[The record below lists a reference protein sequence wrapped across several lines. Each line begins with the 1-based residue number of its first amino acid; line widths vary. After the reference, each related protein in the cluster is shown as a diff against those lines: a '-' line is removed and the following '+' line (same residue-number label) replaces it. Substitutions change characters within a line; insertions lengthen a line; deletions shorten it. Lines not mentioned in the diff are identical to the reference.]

1 MALPSSNDSNDLRD
15 TDVSGPTSVGAPAD
29 SENTDPFVV
38 DVSSR
43 YRVLKPLGG
52 IAGDALYL
60 ARHLRTGALV
70 ELRRFAGD
78 PGADEDLVG
87 ALRHLAARA
96 ARVSDQCAGI
106 TTISE
111 CERTANTGL
120 ALAMEHR
127 SGTTLRETIRREGRL
142 NPERAIPIAIKI
154 AEILQRAHNCSLVHG
169 GLRPD
174 NVLLIGA
181 EPPVLLTQ
189 YGVDRILARWT
200 ASRRRKGAVVRNHT
214 VYQAPEQ
221 AHGET
226 TERSD
231 IYACGAILYEMLA
244 GSFPRTGIASLR
256 RGHLEPLAKRYPD
269 ITPSLERI
277 VTRTLLLKPERRP
290 DISALCND
298 LRAEIGAKGQPKPS
312 RPSPTAGLWPRVRK
326 ASLVGGG
333 LVIAIGLAIWVG
345 QAHIVSEPK
354 RWELLW
360 SLFGPANTRVSDD
373 PSPTLTAPNLAV
385 PAGSEPAP
393 ASPPSPASPSPVVSP
408 SPIVSPSSA
417 PSPPVKASA
426 APPADPAA
434 TATMSPERSSEP
446 NGDAKTPPKPLSAP
460 NAMTRPK
467 PTAPLVDARSEP
479 VPARSQDVTPAP
491 RPRAPNAPEP
501 ARATRETDDPGAV
514 IDWLLKEGG
523 RPRQ

>member
-1 MALPSSNDSNDLRD
+1 MALPSSNDSNDLSD
-15 TDVSGPTSVGAPAD
+15 TDVDSSPTRVGAPVD
-29 SENTDPFVV
+29 SENTDPFVA
-38 DVSSR
+38 DVSNR

-78 PGADEDLVG
+78 PGSDEDLVG

-120 ALAMEHR
+120 ALAMEYR
-127 SGTTLRETIRREGRL
+127 NGTTLRETIRREGRL

-154 AEILQRAHNCSLVHG
+154 AEILQRAHNCGLVHG

-189 YGVDRILARWT
+189 YGVDRILARWA

-221 AHGET
+221 AHGDT

-231 IYACGAILYEMLA
+231 IYACGAVLYEMLA

-277 VTRTLLLKPERRP
+277 VTRALHLKPERRP

-298 LRAEIGAKGQPKPS
+298 LRAEIGAKGQPNTP
-312 RPSPTAGLWPRVRK
+312 RPSPVAGLWPRARK
-326 ASLVGGG
+326 AGLVAGG
-333 LVIAIGLAIWVG
+333 LVIAVGLAIWVS
-345 QAHIVSEPK
+345 QAHIVPDAT

-360 SLFGPANTRVSDD
+360 SLFGPANTRVADE

-385 PAGSEPAP
+385 PAARQPPVASKPAPPSSPAP
-393 ASPPSPASPSPVVSP
+393 ASSPAPVVSPLPVASPSPTVSPSPAMSPSPVVR
-408 SPIVSPSSA
+408 PSSA
-417 PSPPVKASA
+417 PSSPSEASDRR
-426 APPADPAA
+426 PADPPA
-434 TATMSPERSSEP
+434 TGTTSPERSSEP
-446 NGDAKTPPKPLSAP
+446 S
-460 NAMTRPK
+460 
-467 PTAPLVDARSEP
+467 
-479 VPARSQDVTPAP
+479 
-491 RPRAPNAPEP
+491 
-501 ARATRETDDPGAV
+501 
-514 IDWLLKEGG
+514 
-523 RPRQ
+523 